1 MSMIRNQ
8 RFYLTDEEC
17 KLQHNESP
25 NYISAS
31 GFYLTDEECK
41 YGHNLATGNINLCFY
56 LTDEE
61 CKLV

>member
-1 MSMIRNQ
+1 MR
-8 RFYLTDEEC
+8 
-17 KLQHNESP
+17 
-25 NYISAS
+25 
-31 GFYLTDEECK
+31 FYLTDEECK